1 MFDILIEVV
10 KVSFL
15 EILNN
20 DEFVISNIRMLFI
33 FNNL

>member
-1 MFDILIEVV
+1 MFDILVEVV

-20 DEFVISNIRMLFI
+20 DEFVISNIRMLLT